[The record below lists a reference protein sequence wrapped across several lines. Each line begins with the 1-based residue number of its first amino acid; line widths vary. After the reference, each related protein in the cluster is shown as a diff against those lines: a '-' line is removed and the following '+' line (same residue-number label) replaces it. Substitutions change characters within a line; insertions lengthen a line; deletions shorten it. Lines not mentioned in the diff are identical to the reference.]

1 MFQHTL
7 NPVFLSLGSLEI
19 RYYGLV
25 YFFGFLL
32 SWIYLKKGQK
42 SKIFTNSDHV
52 EDLIF
57 YVILSSILFSRIFYV
72 LFYNF
77 SNYFSNPLEI
87 FKIWNGGLS
96 IHGGL
101 VGAVLGILYF
111 IKKNKEYKFFQI
123 SDILVVP
130 LAFFLIFGRIANFIN
145 AELVGRITTIPWAVK
160 FPNVEGFRHPS
171 QLYESAKNILIFLIL
186 NFKSNRK
193 HRPGELTALF
203 LILYSTLRFFI
214 EFVREP
220 EIYVGPLT
228 MGQVLC
234 IPTLII
240 GIYIYKKI

>member
-32 SWIYLKKGQK
+32 SWIYLKKSKK
-42 SKIFTNSDHV
+42 SKIFKNPDHI

-57 YVILSSILFSRIFYV
+57 YVILSSMLFSRIFYI

-101 VGAVLGILYF
+101 VGAVLGIMYF

-130 LAFFLIFGRIANFIN
+130 LAFFLIFGRIANFVY
-145 AELVGRITTIPWAVK
+145 AELFGRITTMPWAVK

-171 QLYESAKNILIFLIL
+171 QLYESAKNLLIFLIL
-186 NFKSNRK
+186 NFKANRK
-193 HRPGELTALF
+193 HQPGELTALF
-203 LILYSTLRFFI
+203 LILYSILRFFI

-220 EIYVGPLT
+220 EIYVGPIT
-228 MGQVLC
+228 MGQLLC